1 LPTGNAVVGKLLGE
15 GMVKR
20 GARKLGEFLPGVLKD
35 LGPKRRDELY
45 ALTEAWSRAAG
56 PDVALRSRV
65 VGMNRDTLTVAV
77 ESAALRQEIESFRRP
92 EILARFRAEFPRR
105 TIADLRCVLRAT

>member
-1 LPTGNAVVGKLLGE
+1 MRREP
-15 GMVKR
+15 
-20 GARKLGEFLPGVLKD
+20 RKLGEFLPDILRAI
-35 LGPKRRDELY
+35 GPRKRDEMY

-56 PDVALRSRV
+56 PDVALRTRV
-65 VGMNRDTLTVAV
+65 IGMNRDTLTIAV

>member
-1 LPTGNAVVGKLLGE
+1 MERRKDPRSLRDLLPE
-15 GMVKR
+15 
-20 GARKLGEFLPGVLKD
+20 VLREI
-35 LGPKRRDELY
+35 GPRRRDELY
-45 ALTEAWSRAAG
+45 ELTEAWSRAAG

-77 ESAALRQEIESFRRP
+77 ESASLRQEIESFRRP

>member
-1 LPTGNAVVGKLLGE
+1 MAGGK
-15 GMVKR
+15 GMEKR
-20 GARKLGEFLPGVLKD
+20 GARPIGDLLAAVLRAF
-35 LGPKRRDELY
+35 GPRRRDEMY
-45 ALTEAWSRAAG
+45 EMTEAWSRAAG
-56 PDVALRSRV
+56 PEVARRSRV

-77 ESAALRQEIESFRRP
+77 ESASLRQEIESFRRP

>member
-1 LPTGNAVVGKLLGE
+1 ME
-15 GMVKR
+15 KR
-20 GARKLGEFLPGVLKD
+20 GARPIGDLLKAVLRD
-35 LGPKRRDELY
+35 VGPRRRDELY
-45 ALTEAWSRAAG
+45 MLTEAWSRAAG

-105 TIADLRCVLRAT
+105 TIADLRCVLRATT

>member
-1 LPTGNAVVGKLLGE
+1 ME
-15 GMVKR
+15 RR
-20 GARKLGEFLPGVLKD
+20 GAPRRLGEFLPEVLRAF
-35 LGPKRRDELY
+35 GPRRRDELY

-77 ESAALRQEIESFRRP
+77 ESAALRQEIESVRRP
-92 EILARFRAEFPRR
+92 EILARIRAEFPRR
-105 TIADLRCVLRAT
+105 AIADLRCVLRAT

>member
-1 LPTGNAVVGKLLGE
+1 ME
-15 GMVKR
+15 GR
-20 GARKLGEFLPGVLKD
+20 GAPRPIGHFLPAL
-35 LGPKRRDELY
+35 LREFGPRKRDELY

-92 EILARFRAEFPRR
+92 EILARFRTEYPNRM
-105 TIADLRCVLRAT
+105 IADLRCVLRQA

>member
-1 LPTGNAVVGKLLGE
+1 MET
-15 GMVKR
+15 R
-20 GARKLGEFLPGVLKD
+20 GAKPIGDFLPGVLRD
-35 LGPKRRDELY
+35 VGPRRRDELH
-45 ALTEAWSRAAG
+45 ALTEAWGRAAG

-77 ESAALRQEIESFRRP
+77 ESAALRQEIESFRTP

-105 TIADLRCVLRAT
+105 TVAGLRCVLRAT

>member
-1 LPTGNAVVGKLLGE
+1 MERRREP
-15 GMVKR
+15 R
-20 GARKLGEFLPGVLKD
+20 RIGEFLPDVLKD
-35 LGPKRRDELY
+35 IGPRRRDELY

-105 TIADLRCVLRAT
+105 MIADLRCVLRAT

>member
-1 LPTGNAVVGKLLGE
+1 MGRV
-15 GMVKR
+15 
-20 GARKLGEFLPGVLKD
+20 ARRIGEFLPQVLRD
-35 LGPKRRDELY
+35 LGPRRRDELY
-45 ALTEAWSRAAG
+45 VLTEAWSRAAG

-77 ESAALRQEIESFRRP
+77 ESAALMQEIASFRRP
-92 EILARFRAEFPRR
+92 EILARIRAEFPRR

>member
-1 LPTGNAVVGKLLGE
+1 MERRRDPRRIGDL
-15 GMVKR
+15 
-20 GARKLGEFLPGVLKD
+20 LPGVLRD
-35 LGPKRRDELY
+35 IGPRRRDELY
-45 ALTEAWSRAAG
+45 ELTEAWSRAAG

-65 VGMNRDTLTVAV
+65 VGVNRDTLMVAV
-77 ESAALRQEIESFRRP
+77 ESASLRQEIESFRRP

>member
-1 LPTGNAVVGKLLGE
+1 MERRRDPRRIGDL
-15 GMVKR
+15 
-20 GARKLGEFLPGVLKD
+20 LPGVLRD
-35 LGPKRRDELY
+35 IGPRRRDELY
-45 ALTEAWSRAAG
+45 ELTEAWSRAAG

-65 VGMNRDTLTVAV
+65 VGVNRDTLMVAV
-77 ESAALRQEIESFRRP
+77 ESFRRP

>member
-1 LPTGNAVVGKLLGE
+1 MERRRDPRRIGDVLPQ
-15 GMVKR
+15 
-20 GARKLGEFLPGVLKD
+20 VLRD
-35 LGPKRRDELY
+35 LGPRRRDELY

-56 PDVALRSRV
+56 PDVALRTRV
-65 VGMNRDTLTVAV
+65 VGMNRDTLTIAV

-105 TIADLRCVLRAT
+105 TIADLRCVLRAP